1 MKPARILH
9 FRPSSFVGGPER
21 QLLRYAQLDQS
32 GSTQTILAT
41 LVGERE
47 GRAFLGAAK
56 ERSLEALALPAGS
69 LGDCTALPVLLRY
82 LKERAISLVCT
93 HGYQADLMG
102 IIAGLTR
109 HLPVACFLRGWTGE
123 DWKVGVYEWAD
134 RAFLPLATRVVCLSH
149 TQAARLARCR
159 SLRSKVRVVLNAVEI
174 RHVSPE
180 ELLRARQEVR
190 KRFGFSQECPVVALA
205 GRLSPEK
212 GAAYLIQ
219 AVPHVLNQSRDARFV
234 IFGDGRLRSHLEEMA
249 ARLGV
254 AGRVTFAGHVP
265 EFPSLLPGI
274 DVLANCS
281 LTEEMP
287 NVVLEALASAVPVV
301 ATDVGSVR
309 EIAGDED
316 ALVVVPPADAV
327 SIAGAVAA
335 LLRDPARARAVGGS
349 GQKRVREAFSPPRQ
363 SEQLW
368 ALYRELIPS
377 LSSAPATP
385 GFASE
390 AGAPYSADV

>member
-1 MKPARILH
+1 MKPVRILH

-41 LVGERE
+41 LAGERE
-47 GRAFLGAAK
+47 GRAFLAAAE
-56 ERSLEALALPAGS
+56 ERGLEALALPAGR
-69 LGDCTALPVLLRY
+69 LGDCLALPILLRF

-102 IIAGLTR
+102 IVVGLAY
-109 HLPVACFLRGWTGE
+109 HIPVACFLRGWTRE
-123 DWKVGVYEWAD
+123 DWKVGAYEWAD
-134 RAFLPLATRVVCLSH
+134 RAFLPLATCVVCLSQ
-149 TQAARLARCR
+149 TQASRLARR
-159 SLRSKVRVVLNAVEI
+159 RTLRNKVRVVLNVVEV
-174 RHVSPE
+174 RNVSPE
-180 ELLRARQEVR
+180 ERLQAQQEVR
-190 KRFGFSQECPVVALA
+190 ERFGFSRECPVVALA

-219 AVPHVLNQSRDARFV
+219 AVPRVLNQSRNVRFV

-249 ARLGV
+249 GQLGV
-254 AGRVTFAGHVP
+254 AEHVTFAGHVP
-265 EFPSLLPGI
+265 EFPNLLPGI
-274 DVLANCS
+274 DVLVNCS

-309 EIAGDED
+309 EIAGDEG

-327 SIAGAVAA
+327 AIAGAVAG
-335 LLRDPARARAVGGS
+335 LLRDPARAQAVGHS
-349 GQKRVREAFSPPRQ
+349 GQKRVREAFSPARQ

-377 LSSAPATP
+377 LSSAQTTP

-390 AGAPYSADV
+390 AGATDSSGA